1 MAIANSDGSIILS
14 TKIIFDGLDKAA
26 QTIKNKFAKI
36 SREKNAFSFFTEEA
50 KRLQGQLKELEKE
63 YNATTRVPHNMI

>member
-14 TKIIFDGLDKAA
+14 TKIVFDGLDKAA

-36 SREKNAFSFFTEEA
+36 SQEKNAFSYFSEEA
-50 KRLQGQLKELEKE
+50 KKLQLKKLIMT
-63 YNATTRVPHNMI
+63 N